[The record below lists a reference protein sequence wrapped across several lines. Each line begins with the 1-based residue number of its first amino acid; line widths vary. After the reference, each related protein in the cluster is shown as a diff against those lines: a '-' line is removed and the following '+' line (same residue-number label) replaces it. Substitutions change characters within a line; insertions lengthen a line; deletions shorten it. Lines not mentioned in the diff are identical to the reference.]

1 MDFKE
6 WWKGPFGSG
15 YFTRKEL
22 AEAVGVP
29 VEFRDY
35 EADLAEAFHA
45 ARPKPSTDFS
55 IPRGNPGTEYLLY
68 EDGHGWF
75 VGWWDSRRKGFYWTS
90 HNLKGDEILSPTHWL
105 PLPDAP

>member
-1 MDFKE
+1 MRTEFWDIIYIDKNYD
-6 WWKGPFGSG
+6 KDDHFGRWHEDPK
-15 YFTRKEL
+15 YVNEPPHVFVRK
-22 AEAVGVP
+22 
-29 VEFRDY
+29 
-35 EADLAEAFHA
+35 DLAKPE
-45 ARPKPSTDFS
+45 PSTNFS
-55 IPRGNPGTEYLLY
+55 IPRDNPGTEYLLY